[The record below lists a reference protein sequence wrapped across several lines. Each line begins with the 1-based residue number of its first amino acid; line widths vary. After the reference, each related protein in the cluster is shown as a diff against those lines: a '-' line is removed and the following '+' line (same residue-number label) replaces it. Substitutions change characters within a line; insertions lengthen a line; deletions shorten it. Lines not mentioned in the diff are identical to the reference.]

1 MPSNTLDDL
10 LFSVVAA
17 HSRTVDHT
25 GTQTIFLVA
34 VVRAILTAV
43 LAGLFTVTVN
53 MDSAPV
59 PDIMWV
65 IEELRHDGYTVSTST
80 DNIVISW

>member
-1 MPSNTLDDL
+1 MASNVLDDL
-10 LFSVVAA
+10 LFSVTAA
-17 HSRTVDHT
+17 HSRAINHL
-25 GTQTIFLVA
+25 GSQTIFMVS
-34 VVRAILTAV
+34 VVQAILTAV

-59 PDIMWV
+59 QDIIWV
-65 IEELRHDGYTVSTST
+65 IEELRHDGYTVTLAT